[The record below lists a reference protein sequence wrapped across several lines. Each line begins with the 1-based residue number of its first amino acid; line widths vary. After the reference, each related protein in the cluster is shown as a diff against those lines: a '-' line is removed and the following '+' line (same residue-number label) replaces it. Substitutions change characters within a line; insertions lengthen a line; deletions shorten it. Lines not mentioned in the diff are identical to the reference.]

1 MYFFKIS
8 IEFNC
13 LNFGFLKSVFIN
25 AFTVSLLIY
34 TQSSLSPGPP
44 ASPPQVTVEGETQ
57 TYQGVDLSNTVTLA
71 EGYTGDVIC
80 RVEGGYPDA
89 HNTQLKC
96 GNLEGSAGG
105 KTSTLSFTAD
115 SLTKDMDGTV
125 CTCTSQHD
133 SGCYSNRETRL
144 TLNVVCK

>member
-1 MYFFKIS
+1 MY
-8 IEFNC
+8 
-13 LNFGFLKSVFIN
+13 
-25 AFTVSLLIY
+25 
-34 TQSSLSPGPP
+34 LSGLEPP
-44 ASPPQVTVEGETQ
+44 PLPPQVTIEGQTL
-57 TYQGVDLSNTVTLA
+57 TYQGVDPSNTVTLA
-71 EGYTGDVIC
+71 EGYTGDLMC

-96 GNLEGSAGG
+96 GNLEGSVDG

-115 SLTKDMDGTV
+115 ILTRDMNGAV

-133 SGCYSNRETRL
+133 SLCYGSRETIL

>member
-1 MYFFKIS
+1 M
-8 IEFNC
+8 
-13 LNFGFLKSVFIN
+13 NFWFLKSVFIN
-25 AFTVSLLIY
+25 AFTVSLLIS

-44 ASPPQVTVEGETQ
+44 ASPPQVTVQGETQ
-57 TYQGVDLSNTVTLA
+57 TYQGVDPSNTVTLA
-71 EGYTGDVIC
+71 EGFTGDVTC

-96 GNLEGSAGG
+96 GNLEGSVGG

-115 SLTKDMDGTV
+115 SLTRDMDGTV